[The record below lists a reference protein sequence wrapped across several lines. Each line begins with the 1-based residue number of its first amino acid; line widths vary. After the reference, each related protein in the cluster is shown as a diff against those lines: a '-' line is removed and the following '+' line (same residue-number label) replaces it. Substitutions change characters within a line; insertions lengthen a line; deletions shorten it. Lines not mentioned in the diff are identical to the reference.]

1 MVLSSN
7 EIQKIIPHRYPFLL
21 VDRIDE
27 LEVGKRAVGVKNVTA
42 NEMHFLGHFPDTHV
56 MPGVLIIEA
65 LAQVGA
71 VAVLA
76 SDKFKGKIAYF
87 TGIKNAKFRRKVIP
101 GDTLVL
107 EAELNKIKGPFGF
120 STGIAKVNGE
130 VACECEI
137 MFTIGD

>member
-1 MVLSSN
+1 MLLSS

-27 LEVGKRAVGVKNVTA
+27 LEVGKKAIGIKNVTA
-42 NEMHFLGHFPDTHV
+42 NEAHFQGHFPENQI

-71 VAVLA
+71 VAVL
-76 SDKFKGKIAYF
+76 SDSRFKGKVAYF

-101 GDTLVL
+101 GDVLNL
-107 EAELNKIKGPFGF
+107 EAELYKFKGSFGF
-120 STGIAKVNGE
+120 SRGIARVNGE
-130 VACECEI
+130 LVCECDI
-137 MFTIGD
+137 MFTIDD